1 MLTDQ
6 AWPSIMFIF
15 ISTFLIFLTG
25 SLKENPTTFA
35 TDESV
40 TTANPWLQSSNE
52 DRILDDGKTTV
63 GHDVTDDDV
72 TDNDDVTDSDDV
84 TTGAAVTTG
93 DGVQENRPTVQTTN
107 DHQARESIVGDSTQV
122 TSRIKTTRSVTP
134 DVTSDITTSTS
145 VSEQTTRP
153 SDRVQDKSTRLD
165 LRVSTKEGFKNPRTT
180 RSTEESP
187 SSQTPLNSD
196 RHEPQSHLSGT
207 FNVSFVAA
215 WPSTVTEGLG
225 QVTGL
230 AVDSAGRLFVFHRS
244 ERTWE
249 YE

>member
-1 MLTDQ
+1 M
-6 AWPSIMFIF
+6 A
-15 ISTFLIFLTG
+15 
-25 SLKENPTTFA
+25 FA
-35 TDESV
+35 ADKRR
-40 TTANPWLQSSNE
+40 TTANPWVQSSNE
-52 DRILDDGKTTV
+52 DHILHDGETTV

-72 TDNDDVTDSDDV
+72 TDNDDVTNSDDV
-84 TTGAAVTTG
+84 TTGDDVATNDDVTAG
-93 DGVQENRPTVQTTN
+93 DNVIANVNSVQDNRPTVQTTN
-107 DHQARESIVGDSTQV
+107 DHQARESIAGDPTQETPRMK
-122 TSRIKTTRSVTP
+122 TSRSVTH

-165 LRVSTKEGFKNPRTT
+165 LRVSTKGGFKNPRTT
-180 RSTEESP
+180 RSTEESQ
-187 SSQTPLNSD
+187 SIQTPLDSD
-196 RHEPQSHLSGT
+196 RHEPQSQLSET

-230 AVDSAGRLFVFHRS
+230 AVDSDGRLFVFHRS